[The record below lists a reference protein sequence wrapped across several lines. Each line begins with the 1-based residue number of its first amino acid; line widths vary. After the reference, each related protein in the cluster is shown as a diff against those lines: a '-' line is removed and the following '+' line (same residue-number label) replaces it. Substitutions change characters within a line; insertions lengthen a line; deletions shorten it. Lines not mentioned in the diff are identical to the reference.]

1 MRGREGKSAVHPVL
15 AEIFGPDLI
24 IVIIVL
30 AVVLFGGSQIPK
42 LARSL
47 GSAQSEFK
55 KGLAEGAGKSDQAG
69 TAPTGPTTADSA
81 PPSDEPAN
89 PPTSGS
95 PSP

>member
-1 MRGREGKSAVHPVL
+1 MHPVL

-24 IVIIVL
+24 IVIIVI

-55 KGLAEGAGKSDQAG
+55 KGLAQGHGKPGEDG
-69 TAPTGPTTADSA
+69 KDDS
-81 PPSDEPAN
+81 
-89 PPTSGS
+89 TSS
-95 PSP
+95 PSETDGSKQ

>member
-1 MRGREGKSAVHPVL
+1 MHPVL

-24 IVIIVL
+24 IVIVVV

-55 KGLAEGAGKSDQAG
+55 KGLSEGKDKSADA
-69 TAPTGPTTADSA
+69 AKDDSA
-81 PPSDEPAN
+81 
-89 PPTSGS
+89 TS
-95 PSP
+95 PSETDGSKQ